1 MSVRNWSGRGGGLR
15 GSFLL
20 IGRLLAA
27 AARLQRRRLK
37 LGLLGLDAS
46 GLGFLLN
53 NPGPHR
59 TEDHLQ
65 TPLGVTQPLSP
76 RALPLLALSL
86 AVLLGQGVAL
96 LPIQPAVEA
105 GRGILAVQ
113 PVGE

>member
-1 MSVRNWSGRGGGLR
+1 MSVRNWGGGLC

-27 AARLQRRRLK
+27 RLQRSGLE
-37 LGLLGLDAS
+37 LGLLGLNA
-46 GLGFLLN
+46 GVLGFLLD

-59 TEDHLQ
+59 IEDHLQ
-65 TPLGVTQPLSP
+65 APLGVTQPLST

-86 AVLLGQGVAL
+86 AVLLGRGVVP

-105 GRGILAVQ
+105 GDGSHVVQ
-113 PVGE
+113 PVSR